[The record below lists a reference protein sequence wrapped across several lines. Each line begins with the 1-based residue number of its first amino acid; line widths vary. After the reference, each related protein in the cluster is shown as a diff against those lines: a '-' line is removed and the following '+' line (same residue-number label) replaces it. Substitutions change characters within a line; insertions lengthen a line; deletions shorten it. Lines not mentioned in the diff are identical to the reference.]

1 MTLKHLTVTVCI
13 LSLSFLL
20 KSCNAEDIDSLNSQI
35 SELTE
40 KIEKTEADLTSLIND
55 NTQGDALSDQNLN
68 ATISGFNNSLSTIR
82 EELKTSVSSLTAIQT
97 SLTVR
102 KKL

>member
-1 MTLKHLTVTVCI
+1 MHINAITLKHLAVTVCI
-13 LSLSFLL
+13 LSSSILL

-55 NTQGDALSDQNLN
+55 NTREDALSDQILN
-68 ATISGFNNSLSTIR
+68 ATISGFINR
-82 EELKTSVSSLTAIQT
+82 ESN
-97 SLTVR
+97 
-102 KKL
+102 

>member
-55 NTQGDALSDQNLN
+55 NAALSDQNLN
-68 ATISGFNNSLSTIR
+68 ATISGFNNSLSNNR
-82 EELKTSVSSLTAIQT
+82 LDQFH
-97 SLTVR
+97 
-102 KKL
+102 

>member
-40 KIEKTEADLTSLIND
+40 KIDLAIKFIKS
-55 NTQGDALSDQNLN
+55 
-68 ATISGFNNSLSTIR
+68 FSTIG
-82 EELKTSVSSLTAIQT
+82 LNMTMTYLNGK
-97 SLTVR
+97 
-102 KKL
+102 